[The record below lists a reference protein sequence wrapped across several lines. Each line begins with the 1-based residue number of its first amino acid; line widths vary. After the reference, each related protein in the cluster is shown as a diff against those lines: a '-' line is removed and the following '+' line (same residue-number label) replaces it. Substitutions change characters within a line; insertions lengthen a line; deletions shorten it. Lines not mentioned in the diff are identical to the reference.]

1 MAGDKGLKKG
11 LLRLIERLEPLLPPS
26 DDETNWDAIAFRWR
40 KKQYL
45 GVQVGYLEPIT
56 RLAAVSLD
64 NICNVEKQKEILL
77 KNTEQFVLG
86 LPSNNVLL
94 TGARGTGKSSLIRAC
109 LFKFA
114 SQGLRL
120 IEVDK
125 EDLKDL
131 IDIAQKVA
139 GRPEKFIVFCDDL
152 SFEFGEGGYKALKAI
167 LDGSVASTGE
177 NVLVYAT
184 SNRRHLMPE
193 KMSDNLDS
201 ALDENG
207 ELHPAETIEE
217 KMSLSE
223 RFGIWLSFYPFSQ
236 EEYLRIAREWTL
248 YYGGTTDDPWQLEA
262 LQFALQRG
270 SRSGRVAF
278 QFARDWTGRTS
289 LNK

>member
-131 IDIAQKVA
+131 IDIAQMVA

-201 ALDENG
+201 SLDENG

-248 YYGGTTDDPWQLEA
+248 YYGGTTEGPWQLEA